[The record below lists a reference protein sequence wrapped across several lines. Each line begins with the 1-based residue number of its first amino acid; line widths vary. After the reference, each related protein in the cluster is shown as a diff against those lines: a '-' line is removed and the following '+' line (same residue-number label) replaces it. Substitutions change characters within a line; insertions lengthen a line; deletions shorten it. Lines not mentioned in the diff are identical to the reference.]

1 MGLVSRSKVSASSVR
16 ESLNQMNSNRTSSVE
31 PILQCFNKSLFHASN
46 LCTPF
51 KHDIRC
57 TSLCGVEFVVTKE
70 RREKRA
76 QRESCLKGVRS
87 LHHQGK
93 NISNMSSL
101 QPATNGSLV
110 AYHTTDCSLQ
120 FHYMDQV
127 LLF

>member
-76 QRESCLKGVRS
+76 QRESCLKGVQRLNLKI
-87 LHHQGK
+87 LHLT
-93 NISNMSSL
+93 SF
-101 QPATNGSLV
+101 V
-110 AYHTTDCSLQ
+110 VFEY
-120 FHYMDQV
+120 
-127 LLF
+127 LFDLFKIFRDLERNDVPRRLSPGN